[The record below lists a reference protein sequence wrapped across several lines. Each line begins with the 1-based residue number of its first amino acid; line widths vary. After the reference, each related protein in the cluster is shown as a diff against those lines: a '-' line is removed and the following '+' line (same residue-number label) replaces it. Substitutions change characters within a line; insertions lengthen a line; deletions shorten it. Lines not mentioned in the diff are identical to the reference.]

1 MTKSQRIFFSHY
13 LEALFPDAKAELD
26 FTNNFE
32 LIVAVVLSAQ
42 TTDIAVNKVTKPL
55 FKKYP
60 TPEKLMHANLEDV
73 MEIINSIGLY
83 KTKAKNII
91 GLAARLVQDYGGEVP
106 NDRAAL
112 ESLPGVG
119 RKTANVVLS
128 NAFGVPA
135 LAVDTHIL
143 RISKRLGLA
152 DLDDNALEVEKKLNK
167 QFPKELWHKLHHQLI
182 FFGRYHC
189 LARKPNCGTCKMQ
202 SMCPH
207 YKNVISKQKN

>member
-32 LIVAVVLSAQ
+32 LIVAVVLSAE

-182 FFGRYHC
+182 
-189 LARKPNCGTCKMQ
+189 LD
-202 SMCPH
+202 
-207 YKNVISKQKN
+207 

>member
-1 MTKSQRIFFSHY
+1 MTKSQRIFFSNY
-13 LEALFPDAKAELD
+13 LEELFPDARAELD

-32 LIVAVVLSAQ
+32 LIVAVVMSAQ
-42 TTDIAVNKVTKPL
+42 TTDIAVNKVTKNL
-55 FKKYP
+55 FNKYP
-60 TPEKLMHANLEDV
+60 TPYDLMHANVEHV
-73 MEIINSIGLY
+73 MAIIQSIGLY

-91 GLAARLVQDYGGEVP
+91 ALSKILVESYNSDVP
-106 NDRAAL
+106 NDRTAL

-128 NAFGVPA
+128 NAFGIPA

-152 DLDDNALEVEKKLNK
+152 DESDDAYAVEMKLNN
-167 QFPKELWHKLHHQLI
+167 QFPKALWHKLHHQLI

-189 LARKPNCGTCKMQ
+189 LARKPKCDTCKMQ

-207 YKNVISKQKN
+207 FKNIVSKQ

>member
-13 LEALFPDAKAELD
+13 LEELFPDAKAELD
-26 FTNNFE
+26 FTNHFE

-42 TTDIAVNKVTKPL
+42 TTDIAVNKVTKAL

-60 TPEKLMHANLEDV
+60 TPKDLMDANLEDV
-73 MEIINSIGLY
+73 MSTIKTIGLY

-91 GLAARLVQDYGGEVP
+91 GLAQSLVENYNGIVP
-106 NDRAAL
+106 NDRQAL
-112 ESLPGVG
+112 EALPGVG

-152 DLDDNALEVEKKLNK
+152 DESDNVLQVERKLNN
-167 QFPKELWHKLHHQLI
+167 QFPKSQWHKLHHQLI

-189 LARKPNCGTCKMQ
+189 LARKPKCHTCKMQ
-202 SMCPH
+202 TICP
-207 YKNVISKQKN
+207 YFKNVISTQ

>member
-13 LEALFPDAKAELD
+13 LEALFPDAKAELN

-60 TPEKLMHANLEDV
+60 TPEKLMHANLEEV

>member
-1 MTKSQRIFFSHY
+1 MTKSQRIFFSNY
-13 LEALFPDAKAELD
+13 LEELFPDAKAELD

-32 LIVAVVLSAQ
+32 LIVAVVMSAQ
-42 TTDIAVNKVTKPL
+42 TTDIAVNKVTKHL

-60 TPEKLMHANLEDV
+60 TPHDLMHAHIDDV
-73 MEIINSIGLY
+73 MQIIQSIGLY

-91 GLAARLVQDYGGEVP
+91 ALSKILVDQYNGEVP

-143 RISKRLGLA
+143 RITKRLGLA
-152 DLDDNALEVEKKLNK
+152 DETDDAYGVEMKLND
-167 QFPKELWHKLHHQLI
+167 QFPKALWHKLHHQLI

-189 LARKPNCGTCKMQ
+189 LARKPKCDTCKMQ
-202 SMCPH
+202 SICP
-207 YKNVISKQKN
+207 YFKTVVSEQ